1 MPSNLEDFTW
11 LFFEKHEILSAFRK
25 LISKSPLENLLFFGF
40 QKKNIFKNFI
50 LSSKETWFYGYVLYF
65 LGSKQG
71 LWGGAEENQKIYF
84 SFCTLS
90 GRFNHCFCEKNE
102 KHSWKTWDF
111 TSFQE
116 IYFQKSLRE
125 SIIFGFPK
133 KNLFF
138 QISFYRLSSHD
149 FIVFCWYFF
158 DSKQGLSGRN
168 RRNSELYLS
177 VFARW
182 AAGSITVFLK
192 KSEKSEKT

>member
-102 KHSWKTWDF
+102 KHEILLVFRKFISKSPLENL
-111 TSFQE
+111 SFLV
-116 IYFQKSLRE
+116 FQK
-125 SIIFGFPK
+125 K
-133 KNLFF
+133 TCFF
-138 QISFYRLSSHD
+138 KFHSTD
-149 FIVFCWYFF
+149 
-158 DSKQGLSGRN
+158 
-168 RRNSELYLS
+168 
-177 VFARW
+177 
-182 AAGSITVFLK
+182 
-192 KSEKSEKT
+192 